1 MTKPRLF
8 TKNALAKALAAANGK
23 ALVRAA
29 LGRMGLVLSRRQD
42 PFNLAV
48 YRALCAPADLAR
60 RPFYN
65 VGAGAF
71 HHPCWTNIDYVSEWY
86 GGVQKQVVHHD
97 LMSDDP
103 LPIAD
108 GGAKIIY
115 TSHTIEHIKESAVA
129 KLFREAHR
137 ALEPGGLL
145 RVTTGPDAETDYRAL
160 QRSDRDW
167 FYWARAYEKPGTYE
181 HIYTLPA
188 TRASLAELWVHHVA
202 SALCAIDKS
211 PNPRKMGEAEIRAA
225 LDEKGFPAVLDY
237 FCGLVSFDPQRPG
250 NHVSWWSHGKT
261 IDFLRAAGFQTV
273 YRSGFNQSASPLLRN
288 SPLFDATHPQ
298 ISLYVEAVK
307 S

>member
-1 MTKPRLF
+1 MVRRRAKTGGPPRPD
-8 TKNALAKALAAANGK
+8 
-23 ALVRAA
+23 V
-29 LGRMGLVLSRRQD
+29 GRS
-42 PFNLAV
+42 
-48 YRALCAPADLAR
+48 PAHR
-60 RPFYN
+60 GR
-65 VGAGAF
+65 
-71 HHPCWTNIDYVSEWY
+71 
-86 GGVQKQVVHHD
+86 GGE
-97 LMSDDP
+97 
-103 LPIAD
+103 
-108 GGAKIIY
+108 IIY

-237 FCGLVSFDPQRPG
+237 FCGSCRSTRNG
-250 NHVSWWSHGKT
+250 
-261 IDFLRAAGFQTV
+261 RAT
-273 YRSGFNQSASPLLRN
+273 
-288 SPLFDATHPQ
+288 T
-298 ISLYVEAVK
+298 
-307 S
+307 